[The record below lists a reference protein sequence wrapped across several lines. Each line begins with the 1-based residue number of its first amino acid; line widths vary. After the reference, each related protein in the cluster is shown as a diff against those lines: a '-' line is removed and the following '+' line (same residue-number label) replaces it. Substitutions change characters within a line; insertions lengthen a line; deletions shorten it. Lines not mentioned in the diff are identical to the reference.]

1 LREEVRRSSLFD
13 KIIIKQ
19 SDAVLYSMPSL
30 EEEHISQSRDDIL
43 QKNGDI
49 QRQEYEEGF
58 ASGEKAGFTEGEQKA
73 SVLIDRLEKI
83 IEEMTMFKENL
94 VKDAEKQV
102 VDLAVA
108 IARINT
114 RPEIIITMVKEALKK
129 LQKVGTITIKIN
141 PALYD
146 LFMKKKPELI
156 DIHQDI
162 IFDVNSNIPLTGP
175 LVISQTEEVVTD
187 IDSLMSNIIE
197 EMRIDRGQSSEDASQ
212 TIENRRQRTD

>member
-1 LREEVRRSSLFD
+1 
-13 KIIIKQ
+13 
-19 SDAVLYSMPSL
+19 MPSL
-30 EEEHISQSRDDIL
+30 EEENISQSRDDIL

-108 IARINT
+108 IARK
-114 RPEIIITMVKEALKK
+114 EIIITMVKEALKK

-212 TIENRRQRTD
+212 TTEDRMQRTD